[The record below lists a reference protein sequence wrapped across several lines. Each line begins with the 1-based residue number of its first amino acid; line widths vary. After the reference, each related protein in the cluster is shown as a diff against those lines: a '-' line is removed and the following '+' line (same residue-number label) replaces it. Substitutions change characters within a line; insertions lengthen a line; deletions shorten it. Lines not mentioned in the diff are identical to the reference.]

1 MKLDTIAKLWL
12 YGRSQREI
20 GLALGMTR
28 GAVAGKISRARLRGD
43 QRFLKPRP
51 AKPPP
56 PAPPKPLPPR
66 ILVELR
72 LNDCRWP
79 VGQTPEDLHLF
90 CGHPQKPGSPY
101 CAKHWAIA
109 SRGI

>member
-12 YGRSQREI
+12 QGRSQREI
-20 GLALGMTR
+20 GLALKMTR
-28 GAVAGKISRARLRGD
+28 SAVAGEISRARLRGD

-51 AKPPP
+51 PKPVTLPPP
-56 PAPPKPLPPR
+56 PLPPR
-66 ILVELR
+66 VLIDLR

-79 VGQTPEDLHLF
+79 VSHTPEDVHLF

-101 CAKHWAIA
+101 CAKHWARA
-109 SRGI
+109 QRGS